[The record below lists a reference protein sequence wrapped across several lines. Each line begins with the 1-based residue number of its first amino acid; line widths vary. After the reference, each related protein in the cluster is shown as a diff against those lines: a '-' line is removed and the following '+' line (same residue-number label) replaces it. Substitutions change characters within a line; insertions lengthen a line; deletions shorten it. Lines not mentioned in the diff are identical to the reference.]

1 MTGTIY
7 LLRHGQADSS
17 AAGRGQWQRGME
29 EQYDRLTRVG
39 HRQAQLVTAELQR
52 RLKGGAALVSG
63 PLRRQRDTL
72 APLSQSLGLSPTV
85 MEGWCEF
92 NSDSVV
98 APYLDEHP
106 EERDRLADIYRQ
118 AANGEDRELLLEGHR
133 LLGVVLDR
141 ALGRWVEAPAF
152 QDFRRQVLGAFAAVV
167 EIAQERDVVVATSG
181 GPISV
186 IVSSLFGSNFRHL
199 IGRTYTAS
207 LTVLRILP
215 GGLGANADGWVG
227 GVRQLEVALLDGGD
241 RDMGGLTPVR
251 LVSYNEH
258 SHLFDGAERLL
269 HLR

>member
-7 LLRHGQADSS
+7 LLRHGQADSA

-29 EQYDRLTRVG
+29 EQYDRLTCVG
-39 HRQAQLVTAELQR
+39 RRQARLVAAELQR
-52 RLKGGAALVSG
+52 RLKGGAVLVSG

-72 APLSQSLGLSPTV
+72 APLAESLELDPILI
-85 MEGWCEF
+85 EGWCEF

-98 APYLDEHP
+98 MPYLDGHP
-106 EERDRLADIYRQ
+106 EERDRLAEVYRQ
-118 AANGEDRELLLEGHR
+118 AEGGGDRELLIEGHR

-141 ALGRWVEAPAF
+141 ALSRWVDAPEF
-152 QDFRRQVLGAFAAVV
+152 QEFRSGVLGAFATVV
-167 EIAQERDVVVATSG
+167 ELARERDVVVATSG

-186 IVSSLFGSNFRHL
+186 IVSSLFGSHFRHL

-207 LTVLRILP
+207 LTVLRVLSREA
-215 GGLGANADGWVG
+215 GASADGWVG
-227 GVRQLEVALLDGGD
+227 GARQLEVAPFDGGGRGVD
-241 RDMGGLTPVR
+241 GLTPVR

>member
-1 MTGTIY
+1 M
-7 LLRHGQADSS
+7 
-17 AAGRGQWQRGME
+17 AAGNGGAIRSP
-29 EQYDRLTRVG
+29 YPRVG
-39 HRQAQLVTAELQR
+39 HRQAQLVAAELQR

-63 PLRRQRDTL
+63 PLRRQCDTL
-72 APLSQSLGLSPTV
+72 VPISESLSLSPTI

-98 APYLDEHP
+98 MPYLDEHP
-106 EERDRLADIYRQ
+106 EERDRLAEVYRQ
-118 AANGEDRELLLEGHR
+118 AAAGGDRGLLVEGHR

-141 ALGRWVEAPAF
+141 ALDRWVESPEF
-152 QDFRRQVLGAFAAVV
+152 QDFRREVLGVFAAVV
-167 EIAQERDVVVATSG
+167 DIAQGRDVVVATSG

-207 LTVLRILP
+207 LTVLRVLP
-215 GGLGANADGWVG
+215 GKSGANADGWVG
-227 GVRQLEVALLDGGD
+227 GARQLEVAPWDGGGRGAD
-241 RDMGGLTPVR
+241 GLTPVR

>member
-7 LLRHGQADSS
+7 LLRHGQADSA

-39 HRQAQLVTAELQR
+39 HRQARLVAAELQR

-72 APLSQSLGLSPTV
+72 APLAESLDIDPAV

-98 APYLDEHP
+98 MPYLDEHP
-106 EERDRLADIYRQ
+106 EERDRLAEVYRQ
-118 AANGEDRELLLEGHR
+118 AADGGDGEMLVEGHR
-133 LLGVVLDR
+133 LLGAVLDR
-141 ALGRWVEAPAF
+141 ALDRWVEAPEF
-152 QDFRRQVLGAFAAVV
+152 QDFRREVLGAFAAVV
-167 EIAQERDVVVATSG
+167 ELARERDVVVATSG

-207 LTVLRILP
+207 LTVLRVLP
-215 GGLGANADGWVG
+215 ERSGANADGWAG
-227 GVRQLEVALLDGGD
+227 GARQLEVAPFDGAGRGVD
-241 RDMGGLTPVR
+241 GLTPVR